1 MTVRGR
7 CVTTGKASR
16 GFALAG
22 LCCSLDRTGTS
33 GHAALAT
40 PPPQDAPT
48 GNQPCRCDAGN
59 TSRIS
64 LHKLQHNLI
73 DWLVPSLALTLC
85 AFIALPLTPF
95 SIPFLLL
102 LIPLIAVLGA
112 RLPLYAR
119 FSLYMFLLL
128 LVPLLNITYIRTRD
142 SDRYFFQCEAIDQC
156 WCTRSADVLGEK
168 SPCPPVSDFSS
179 LGIMPFSNDAPRW
192 STMAWLF
199 DDSRRNRS
207 RCNGESLA

>member
-1 MTVRGR
+1 MPRSQHRRRKTRQPA
-7 CVTTGKASR
+7 TS
-16 GFALAG
+16 LA
-22 LCCSLDRTGTS
+22 
-33 GHAALAT
+33 AAT
-40 PPPQDAPT
+40 RQHKPDY
-48 GNQPCRCDAGN
+48 
-59 TSRIS
+59 

-142 SDRYFFQCEAIDQC
+142 QTAISFNVK
-156 WCTRSADVLGEK
+156 RSINVGALVRLTC
-168 SPCPPVSDFSS
+168 S
-179 LGIMPFSNDAPRW
+179 A
-192 STMAWLF
+192 
-199 DDSRRNRS
+199 RRSCSFRI
-207 RCNGESLA
+207 